1 MKRLFLVIAVALIIC
16 FTGCSTSAD
25 ATLSFT
31 NYEGNILNMN
41 NRPYHLIDNITGV
54 VYVVVPSSHGVAIT
68 PAYNPDG
75 SLLTKKQLEVEE

>member
-1 MKRLFLVIAVALIIC
+1 MKRLFLVIAVSLIIC

-25 ATLSFT
+25 TALSFT
-31 NYEGNILNMN
+31 NYEGYIMN

-75 SLLTKKQLEVEE
+75 SLMTKKQLEVEG

>member
-1 MKRLFLVIAVALIIC
+1 MKRLFLVIAVVLIIS

-31 NYEGNILNMN
+31 NYEGYLLN

-54 VYVVVPSSHGVAIT
+54 VYVVVPTSHGCAIT

-75 SLLTKKQLEVEE
+75 SLLTKKQLEVKG

>member
-25 ATLSFT
+25 AAFSFEK
-31 NYEGNILNMN
+31 YEGGILNTS
-41 NRPYHLIDNITGV
+41 PYHLIDNITGV
-54 VYVVVPSSHGVAIT
+54 VYVVVPASHGVAIT

-75 SLLTKKQLEVEE
+75 SLMTKKQLEVE